1 MRKAVFVD
9 LPNFYSR
16 LLKSGIGEPREL
28 RDYFLHWLD
37 FNLVSKWLTGECCPT
52 WVFYSGR
59 RFGPSSER
67 IEGQHLDEYIKR
79 ISRLTS
85 VTPYDV
91 NIPGDQREAFTVKC
105 ECGKTVAA
113 QWESEKGVD
122 ASLIVHLFDTADS
135 WDEAVLLSGDADFAP
150 AVRALRRRGK
160 IVSGAGFATASEC
173 LVREFYGFQ
182 DLSAEIL
189 RSDFAAYL
197 LFGRGQL
204 IARWLSDEI
213 VSQEAADC
221 ATSINLKCEWQS
233 EDGNESSA
241 LYSGG
246 ECLLVEQ
253 YAKIVFGSEGLAKN
267 NSRADLLENFRVRF
281 PEYAYDQYILLVNPL
296 VWERVARTLPGFLRA
311 FAGAATGTVG
321 HIEAVFTKQPDGRFV
336 KAGGR

>member
-16 LLKSGIGEPREL
+16 LLKSGLGEPREL

-37 FNLVSKWLTGECCPT
+37 LDLVSKWLAGEFCPT

-91 NIPGDQREAFTVKC
+91 NIPGDQREAFMVKC
-105 ECGKTVAA
+105 ECGKTIPG

-150 AVRALRRRGK
+150 AVRALRRQGK
-160 IVSGAGFATASEC
+160 IVSGAGFANVSEC
-173 LVREFYGFQ
+173 LVRELYGFQ
-182 DLSAEIL
+182 DLSSEIL
-189 RSDFAAYL
+189 RSDLAAYL
-197 LFGRGQL
+197 LFGKGQL
-204 IARWLSDEI
+204 ITRWMKDDI
-213 VSQEAADC
+213 VPQEAVDA
-221 ATSINLKCEWQS
+221 ATNIKFTCEWES
-233 EDGNESSA
+233 EERAESSA

-246 ECLLVEQ
+246 QRFLIEQ
-253 YAKIVFGSEGLAKN
+253 YAKIVFGSQGMAKR
-267 NSRADLLENFRVRF
+267 NSRMSLLEDFRRRF
-281 PEYAYDQYILLVNPL
+281 PELTHDLSILLVNPL
-296 VWERVARTLPGFLRA
+296 VWERVARILPGFLRA
-311 FAGAATGTVG
+311 FSGASSGSVG
-321 HIEAVFTKQPDGRFV
+321 HLETIFMKHADGGFV
-336 KAGGR
+336 RKCDA